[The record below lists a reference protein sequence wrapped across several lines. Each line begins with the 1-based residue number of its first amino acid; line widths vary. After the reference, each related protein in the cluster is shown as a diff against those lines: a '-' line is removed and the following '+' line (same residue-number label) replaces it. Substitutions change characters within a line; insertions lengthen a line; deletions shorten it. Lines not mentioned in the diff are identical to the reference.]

1 MNGYYNRWAVC
12 VCHVQLTK
20 MPFQKNVCLIYLLC
34 TLKMSR
40 HLLKTI
46 IFLLV
51 SFTSFLFHSFI
62 GSTILRGQNVE
73 FHHWPLSAPVSA
85 VIRSALHPL
94 IHSLNPMCQQTF
106 RTCIIF
112 NDYTYWPQRTV
123 LNLRLNVCEYGVRVS
138 RLPCALAHS
147 SYKDRSVDTHTHSHT
162 RTHAETERIL
172 YYFDTINSL

>member
-1 MNGYYNRWAVC
+1 MGIAGRWTTLHSHSIHSDWRMFAACMSVPFMNGYYNRWAVC

-112 NDYTYWPQRTV
+112 NDYTYIGHKELCST
-123 LNLRLNVCEYGVRVS
+123 
-138 RLPCALAHS
+138 
-147 SYKDRSVDTHTHSHT
+147 
-162 RTHAETERIL
+162 
-172 YYFDTINSL
+172 